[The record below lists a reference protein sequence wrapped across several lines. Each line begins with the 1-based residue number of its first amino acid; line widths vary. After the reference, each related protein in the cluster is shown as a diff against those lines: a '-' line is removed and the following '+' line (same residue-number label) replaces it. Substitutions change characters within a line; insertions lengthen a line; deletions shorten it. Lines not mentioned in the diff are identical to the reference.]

1 MTQGIDKRRFVRYDL
16 RLPVL
21 YKRLGSDRGK
31 AGVGWTRNLSLG
43 GVCLDL
49 DERLDPK
56 TILGV
61 LFQTD
66 RGAIEVEA
74 EVVWAAST
82 PSLDGGLGH
91 GLEFM
96 RLGPRQVQAMER
108 LLADLRPTARSGHRL
123 ALDIRA
129 TVTPRDRPS
138 EVISGRTGNASRG
151 GALLLLPQA
160 LAAGTLL
167 TVRLQTSR
175 DPLRLDAAVVWV
187 DPPEKREPGAP
198 IRHGVQFVSLDWSTS
213 LALGLLLTGAA

>member
-1 MTQGIDKRRFVRYDL
+1 MVQGIDKRRFERYDV

-21 YKRLGSDRGK
+21 YKRLGSTQGK
-31 AGVGWTRNLSLG
+31 AGIGWTRNISLG

-56 TILGV
+56 TVLGL

-74 EVVWAAST
+74 EVVWAVST
-82 PSLDGGLGH
+82 PGLDGGIGH
-91 GLEFM
+91 GLEF
-96 RLGPRQVQAMER
+96 RELGPKQMQAMER
-108 LLADLRPTARSGHRL
+108 LLAELQPTPRSGHRL
-123 ALDIRA
+123 ALDIPL
-129 TVTPRDRPS
+129 TVTPRERPG
-138 EVISGRTGNASRG
+138 EIIAGRTGNASRG

-160 LAAGTLL
+160 LSVGALVTL
-167 TVRLQTSR
+167 RLQTPR
-175 DPLRLDAAVVWV
+175 QPLRLDATVVWV
-187 DPPEKREPGAP
+187 DPPEKRQPGRA

>member
-1 MTQGIDKRRFVRYDL
+1 MAQGIDKRRFARYDL

-21 YKRLGSDRGK
+21 YKRLGSGRGK
-31 AGVGWTRNLSLG
+31 AGVGWTRNLSMG

-49 DERLDPK
+49 DERLEPK
-56 TILGV
+56 TVLGV
-61 LFQTD
+61 LFQTE

-74 EVVWAAST
+74 VVVWTASV
-82 PSLDGGLGH
+82 PGLDGGTTH
-91 GLEFM
+91 GLEFTQ
-96 RLGPRQVQAMER
+96 LGPRQAQAMER
-108 LLADLRPTARSGHRL
+108 LLGDLRPTARSGHRL
-123 ALDIRA
+123 TLDIGVA
-129 TVTPRDRPS
+129 VTPGDRPG

-160 LAAGTLL
+160 LNSGTPV

-175 DPLRLDAAVVWV
+175 EPLRLDAVVVWV
-187 DPPEKREPGAP
+187 DPPEKRQPGEA

>member
-1 MTQGIDKRRFVRYDL
+1 MPQGIDKRRFVRFDL

-21 YKRLGSDRGK
+21 YKRLGSGRGK
-31 AGVGWTRNLSLG
+31 TGVGWTRNLSMG
-43 GVCLDL
+43 GVCVDL

-56 TILGV
+56 TVLGV
-61 LFQTD
+61 LFQTEH
-66 RGAIEVEA
+66 GAIEVEA
-74 EVVWAAST
+74 EVAWASSA
-82 PSLDGGLGH
+82 PGLDGGTPH

-96 RLGPRQVQAMER
+96 QLGPRQTQAMER

-123 ALDIRA
+123 ALDIG
-129 TVTPRDRPS
+129 VSVIPRDRPA
-138 EVISGRTGNASRG
+138 EVIPGRTGNASRG

-160 LAAGTLL
+160 LSAGALV

-175 DPLRLDAAVVWV
+175 GPLRLDAAVVWV
-187 DPPEKREPGAP
+187 DPPEKRRPGEA